1 VRLILSESGAVLEK
15 NSYRSLIGRRRCL
28 IVADSF
34 YEWRL
39 GSDGR
44 KQPVRFSRLDD
55 DAFAFAGLW
64 TTWADRQTG
73 ELIESCTIITTAPN
87 ELVAQVHDR
96 MPVILPPELER
107 RPHGVYGAAREP
119 ERAS

>member
-28 IVADSF
+28 IVAYSF

-55 DAFAFAGLW
+55 DAFAFAGL
-64 TTWADRQTG
+64 
-73 ELIESCTIITTAPN
+73 
-87 ELVAQVHDR
+87 
-96 MPVILPPELER
+96 
-107 RPHGVYGAAREP
+107 
-119 ERAS
+119 